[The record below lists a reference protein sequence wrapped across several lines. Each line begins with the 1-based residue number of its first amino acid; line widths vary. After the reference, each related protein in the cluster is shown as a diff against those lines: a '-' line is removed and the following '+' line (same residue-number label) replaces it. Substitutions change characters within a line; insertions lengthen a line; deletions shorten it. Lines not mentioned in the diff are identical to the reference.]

1 MSTIA
6 TGRPHPARYWPAN
19 KIMGVIRDVIAGIVI
34 LISLFYHWNA
44 DGKGTSHWYVIV
56 SVCIGLVGVIA
67 ELLSSVGG
75 PGPVW
80 NHGLDRLI
88 RLVAALPVLARVL
101 AVPVLAVLS
110 SRAFGSGTLVGAGA
124 SNG

>member
-34 LISLFYHWNA
+34 LICLFYHWNA

-67 ELLSSVGG
+67 VRLSPVGG
-75 PGPVW
+75 LGPVW
-80 NHGLDRLI
+80 SDGVNRLIWPAQARPRLDRS
-88 RLVAALPVLARVL
+88 VA
-101 AVPVLAVLS
+101 
-110 SRAFGSGTLVGAGA
+110 
-124 SNG
+124 